1 MERFPIF
8 LWLCPL
14 RLQKW
19 GRRRLGVY
27 DEALLSDR
35 FAVDTSIEDADDSLF
50 LDRDNLK
57 DEGALQSRAYQQLGR
72 AFHCWPVNAVWALTF
87 YTFLLAAYFVVLF
100 IPWRILYTEHLPVK
114 ISLHVMFL
122 PLAATLQRLL
132 LLQHER
138 HSCMD
143 YLQFYNRV
151 RDLVMWPL
159 LATSVA
165 NAAILLCTQ
174 WPHGGYLDTRQART
188 HMLQAIAGAE
198 LISLVFFCS
207 LYTRG
212 VSQDLQPQIL
222 PTLQSCNWHA
232 SSPPPPPP
240 PFRQHCMTS

>member
-240 PFRQHCMTS
+240 PFDNIA